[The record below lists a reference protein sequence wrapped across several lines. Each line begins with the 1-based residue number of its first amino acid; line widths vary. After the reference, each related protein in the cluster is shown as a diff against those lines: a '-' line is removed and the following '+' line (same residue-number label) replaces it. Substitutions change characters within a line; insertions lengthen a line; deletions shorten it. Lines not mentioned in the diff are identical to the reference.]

1 MNAGGVHNTFKS
13 NGEVVSTMWKQLR
26 EYVLRNILAYK
37 I

>member
-1 MNAGGVHNTFKS
+1 MNAGGVPNTFKS

-26 EYVLRNILAYK
+26 EYVLRNILTYK

>member
-26 EYVLRNILAYK
+26 EYVLKNILTYK

>member
-26 EYVLRNILAYK
+26 KYVLRNILTYK